1 MNNQEL
7 TISQAID
14 LICEE
19 KKISREVVLLA
30 IEQALAAAY
39 RRDYGDKL
47 QNIKVDFN
55 PVDGS
60 MKVYD
65 VKTVVEDVP
74 PEELEPKEPASPN
87 LSSLGGPAAEKEEAE
102 TKKAKKVK
110 KTKKET
116 KKKEPAPEATP
127 SEDLAEEKKRFNPKT
142 DIQLSDAKK
151 IDKKTKVG
159 EIITSELPMPSGF
172 GRVAAQT
179 AKQVIVQKIREAE
192 RQTVFDRY
200 KAQEGTVLNGIIQRF
215 DRGMVMVELP
225 DAVAIMPGSEQIMGE
240 RYMPNQKFKFYLQA
254 VKQGLKGIEIIVSR
268 RHPEILREL
277 FRQEIPEISNGS
289 VEIKGVAREA
299 GSRAKVAV
307 WTSERGVDAVG
318 ACIGQRG
325 VRIQTIISEL
335 GGEKI
340 DIIEW
345 NDDIKKFLINSLSP
359 AKIASIE
366 LDEANKKAVAKV
378 RLDQLSLAIGRAGQ
392 NVRLASR
399 LTGYEIDVQQAE
411 VAEGEAVASTE
422 QPSTPSTEPTE
433 KIEEKTVPAT
443 PEAIVEKPVE
453 AATTEEKPVKKA
465 RAKKVKKEDKES

>member
-1 MNNQEL
+1 MSNQEL

-47 QNIKVDFN
+47 QNIRVDFN

-65 VKTVVEDVP
+65 VKNVVEDVP
-74 PEELEPKEPASPN
+74 PEELEPKEAAAKKEETEVKKSKRTKKTGKVEKEEEPTPEVAPSEPASTGP
-87 LSSLGGPAAEKEEAE
+87 LSLGG
-102 TKKAKKVK
+102 
-110 KTKKET
+110 
-116 KKKEPAPEATP
+116 
-127 SEDLAEEKKRFNPKT
+127 SESLVEEKKRFNPKT
-142 DIQLSDAKK
+142 EIQLSDAEK

-179 AKQVIVQKIREAE
+179 AKQVIIQKIREAE
-192 RQTVFDRY
+192 RQTIFDRY
-200 KAQEGTVLNGIIQRF
+200 KAQEGIVLNGVIQRF
-215 DRGMVMVELP
+215 DRGMVIVELP
-225 DAVAIMPGSEQIMGE
+225 DAVAIMPGSEQIIGE

-254 VKQGLKGIEIIVSR
+254 VKQSLKGMEIIVSR

-277 FRQEIPEISNGS
+277 FRQEIPEVSSGA

-307 WTSERGVDAVG
+307 WTSEKGVDPVG

-345 NDDIKKFLINSLSP
+345 SDDIKKFLINSLSP
-359 AKIASIE
+359 AKIISLEI
-366 LDEANKKAVAKV
+366 DETNKKAVAKAQP
-378 RLDQLSLAIGRAGQ
+378 DQLSLAIGRAGQ

-399 LTGYEIDVQQAE
+399 LAGYEIDVQQAE
-411 VAEGEAVASTE
+411 VAGEVVVPTE
-422 QPSTPSTEPTE
+422 QESAPSTELAE
-433 KIEEKTVPAT
+433 KIEEKSA
-443 PEAIVEKPVE
+443 EAVTMKEKP
-453 AATTEEKPVKKA
+453 TKKA
-465 RAKKVKKEDKES
+465 RAKKTKKEDKRENAQEQKIE